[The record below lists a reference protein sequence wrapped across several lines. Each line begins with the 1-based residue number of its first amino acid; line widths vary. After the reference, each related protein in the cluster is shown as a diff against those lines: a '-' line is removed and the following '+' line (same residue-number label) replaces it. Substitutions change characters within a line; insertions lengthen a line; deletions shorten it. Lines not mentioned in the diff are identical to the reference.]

1 MKFKKILILLFLSIT
16 TLSYSQFEE
25 GDDPGFGGGTGDPAT
40 EPVQAPID
48 DIIIPLLITGILT
61 SIYFIKKKEKQ
72 LH

>member
-1 MKFKKILILLFLSIT
+1 MKFKTLALLITLLISSLT
-16 TLSYSQFEE
+16 YSQFD
-25 GDDPGFGGGTGDPAT
+25 DDPGFGGGNGGDPAS
-40 EPVQAPID
+40 EPLQTPID